1 MWIHCNFSQDEVK
14 LKQLMLLTAA
24 DRDGEASND
33 YSRLLRKIRKQLSLD
48 SGNEA
53 SSEDSNDS
61 LQVNRKGESSSTS
74 STCGMYT

>member
-1 MWIHCNFSQDEVK
+1 MK

-24 DRDGEASND
+24 DRDGEVSND
-33 YSRLLRKIRKQLSLD
+33 LTRLPRKIRKQLSLD

-61 LQVNRKGESSSTS
+61 LQVNRKGETSAGSSVSGTTFFS
-74 STCGMYT
+74 AA